1 MAVWLIW
8 LLLATTLGV
17 IEILTLTAALGLLGV
32 AALIT
37 SIAAAVGAPVPVQ
50 LAMFA
55 AASLI
60 GVVLVRP
67 VIRRHL
73 TRPSIHVFG
82 PSAHAGKTA
91 QVTHEI
97 RHDSGRVR
105 IDGEEWTARTYDEA
119 LVIPVDTMVDVLE
132 IKGVIALVYPR
143 E

>member
-37 SIAAAVGAPVPVQ
+37 SVAAVAGAPVPIQ
-50 LAMFA
+50 LTVFA

-67 VIRRHL
+67 AI
-73 TRPSIHVFG
+73 
-82 PSAHAGKTA
+82 AG
-91 QVTHEI
+91 I
-97 RHDSGRVR
+97 
-105 IDGEEWTARTYDEA
+105 
-119 LVIPVDTMVDVLE
+119 
-132 IKGVIALVYPR
+132 
-143 E
+143 